1 MTEDPSGHGW
11 ADFDGDQCTVG
22 ACVGHVLRPIRIA
35 MLRARRSIRALC
47 GHHVRLSAR
56 SPTRSRVTATLVGEC
71 VVTAPNREVRW
82 SSCHSTGGSTRA
94 RWSSERVVRLG
105 EAARR
110 VGGNASEEAVQRC
123 PFPSCPSG
131 ESIRAAIAVAKTF
144 TDPDGPHLRR
154 APFDT
159 PAALGASRDFL
170 RRCGTGACARGRRDG
185 SLALRL
191 RPCWPRYGAVTARG
205 GAPRGYDPV
214 LRCSFWHVRCE
225 WA

>member
-94 RWSSERVVRLG
+94 PWSSERVVRLG

-191 RPCWPRYGAVTARG
+191 RPCWPRYGAVAARG
-205 GAPRGYDPV
+205 GAPQAPPFLMAVCHHTARK
-214 LRCSFWHVRCE
+214 LS
-225 WA
+225 

>member
-1 MTEDPSGHGW
+1 
-11 ADFDGDQCTVG
+11 
-22 ACVGHVLRPIRIA
+22 

-71 VVTAPNREVRW
+71 VVTAPNREVQW

-159 PAALGASRDFL
+159 PAALGASRYFL
-170 RRCGTGACARGRRDG
+170 RRCGTGPCARGRRNG

-191 RPCWPRYGAVTARG
+191 RPCWPRYGAVAARG
-205 GAPRGYDPV
+205 GAPQAPA
-214 LRCSFWHVRCE
+214 LLKWHCPLF
-225 WA
+225 